1 VACNA
6 ESLFEEHGIDG
17 RIPIAEAGEALLGS
31 APEKAQ
37 REIEQILRSRG
48 VEVLLGSEAAR
59 ITERTA
65 HAHDGRRIGFDV
77 AVPAVGTRPPEVFRE
92 SGLATGDDYGLWVN
106 CYLQSI
112 SDPCVFG
119 EGDSISFRGEAL
131 PKTHGSSPNARG
143 RYFST
148 ILRPT

>member
-1 VACNA
+1 MACNA
-6 ESLFEEHGIDG
+6 ERLFKEHGIDG

-48 VEVLLGSEAAR
+48 VEVLLGSEVAR

-77 AVPAVGTRPPEVFRE
+77 AIPAVGTRPPEVFCE

-119 EGDSISFRGEAL
+119 KASPRKEIESPS